1 MKTQKSSKESE
12 TRSNP
17 HYIIIKMTYFNVVV
31 WGERDN
37 IIFLPTEF
45 FANWVLEAIAAA
57 EYCSKPGQLQVKL
70 LSLSSKIFLYS
81 EMSVPFLSKHL
92 HVFHILWLLFI

>member
-1 MKTQKSSKESE
+1 MKTQKSSKESG

-17 HYIIIKMTYFNVVV
+17 RYIIIKMTYFNVVV

-45 FANWVLEAIAAA
+45 LRLLLLLNIAVNLGS
-57 EYCSKPGQLQVKL
+57 YR
-70 LSLSSKIFLYS
+70 SSC
-81 EMSVPFLSKHL
+81 
-92 HVFHILWLLFI
+92 

>member
-17 HYIIIKMTYFNVVV
+17 CYIIIKMTYFNVVV

-37 IIFLPTEF
+37 IIFSPTEF
-45 FANWVLEAIAAA
+45 LRLLLLLNIAVNLGS
-57 EYCSKPGQLQVKL
+57 YR
-70 LSLSSKIFLYS
+70 SSC
-81 EMSVPFLSKHL
+81 
-92 HVFHILWLLFI
+92 